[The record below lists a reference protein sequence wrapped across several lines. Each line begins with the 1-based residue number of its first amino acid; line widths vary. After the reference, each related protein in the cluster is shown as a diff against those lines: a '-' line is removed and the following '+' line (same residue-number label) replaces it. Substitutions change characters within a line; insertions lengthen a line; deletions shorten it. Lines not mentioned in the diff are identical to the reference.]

1 MVELIKSSRTS
12 SFTLKHQLHI
22 FVVKESHMFE
32 TAAEAD
38 ANSTKSVSYLPVIV
52 WKSR

>member
-1 MVELIKSSRTS
+1 MVVFNTGTS

-38 ANSTKSVSYLPVIV
+38 ANSTKSVSYLPAIV